1 MKTDFTARPVY
12 ASLEE
17 HIKAHFLTCFLAL
30 LVYRILESKL
40 GSKYTCGE
48 ILSKLK
54 EMNFAEIQ
62 EQGFI
67 PLYSRDKLTDTLH
80 EACGFSTDYE
90 FITKS
95 KMKQIQKKSK
105 GR

>member
-1 MKTDFTARPVY
+1 MKADFTARPVF

-30 LVYRILESKL
+30 LIYRILESKL
-40 GSKYTCGE
+40 EGKYTCEE

-54 EMNFAEIQ
+54 DINFADIQ
-62 EQGFI
+62 EQGFM
-67 PLYSRDKLTDTLH
+67 PLYARDKLTDTLH
-80 EACGFSTDYE
+80 EICGFRTDYE
-90 FITKS
+90 FIPKS
-95 KMKQIQKKSK
+95 KMKKIQKESK